1 MTYRQEDEQ
10 TDWALL
16 ARYFAGELSDGERR
30 QVEEW
35 VVADPARAEEV
46 ASLRR
51 LWEQVRLLPPPSRV
65 DALWGNVAGL
75 MRAPPARARQLRV
88 AARASRWRPNRTHG
102 AIAAAMAVV
111 LLAGGVWHAATVGS
125 TPATTASD
133 PVRRYETGRGQ
144 TANVQLTDGT
154 RVTLA
159 PASVLEVRSFERD
172 GPRELELV
180 GEAVFHV
187 THDPTRPFLVHSGN
201 AIAEDLGTVFG
212 VRSYPGDERV
222 EVVVV
227 EGRVALRDQ
236 NAPAHSGTILET
248 GQGGRVDLAGQVVVL
263 PAADPQRHLAWSHGR
278 VVFKQLPLREVAAEL
293 ERRYDVD
300 LEIPDPG
307 VAARRITLDIPA
319 GPLSDVL
326 DAVAVPLNL
335 RVERNGELIRLH
347 P

>member
-1 MTYRQEDEQ
+1 MTHRQEDEQ
-10 TDWALL
+10 IDWVLL
-16 ARYFAGELSDGERR
+16 ARYFAGELSAEERR
-30 QVEEW
+30 EVDEW

-51 LWEQVRLLPPPSRV
+51 LWERAGLLPTPSRV
-65 DALWGNVAGL
+65 DALWGNVAGR
-75 MRAPPARARQLRV
+75 MHAQPQPAIDARRV
-88 AARASRWRPNRTHG
+88 ARPSRWRVTRTHG
-102 AIAAAMAVV
+102 VLAAALAVAV
-111 LLAGGVWHAATVGS
+111 LGGGVWRAVALDRAPAA
-125 TPATTASD
+125 AAD

-159 PASVLEVRSFERD
+159 PASLLEVRSFERD

-187 THDPTRPFLVHSGN
+187 THDETRPFLVHSGN
-201 AIAEDLGTVFG
+201 AIAEDLGTIFA

-222 EVVVV
+222 NVLVV
-227 EGRVALRDQ
+227 EGRVALRDAD
-236 NAPAHSGTILET
+236 APAHSGTILES
-248 GQGGRVDLAGQVVVL
+248 GQGGQVDLAGQVVIV
-263 PAADPQRHLAWSHGR
+263 PAADPERRLAWSRGR
-278 VVFKQLPLREVAAEL
+278 VVFNQLPLREVAIEL

-300 LEIPDPG
+300 LEIPDSS
-307 VAARRITLDIPA
+307 VADRRITIDIPA
-319 GPLSDVL
+319 GRLSDVL

-335 RVERNGELIRLH
+335 RVERNGDLIRLH